1 VAFCVLLLCLR
12 LMGLA
17 HKADWTITFLVMAA
31 FTVSISSVE
40 TSGELFHSMLLI
52 ALLFACVELLPSLC
66 VSRHMHGSH

>member
-1 VAFCVLLLCLR
+1 
-12 LMGLA
+12 MGLA

-40 TSGELFHSMLLI
+40 TSSELFHSVLLI

-66 VSRHMHGSH
+66 VS